1 LSEAEDQVSSVPPVE
16 AVPVEAAIKACCACH
31 EPLPARARFC
41 LVCGVAQS
49 TAPRVGE
56 DGQAAAEPMIEPMI
70 EPIAELAAEPIAEP
84 TPASAHELAPE
95 AAPEAAPPPAP
106 PATPAEPAP
115 LRTTSLAPD
124 VVERLEKARDDIA
137 DIARSIEG
145 LSRTLT
151 VRSAEPGK
159 PKRAARLH

>member
-1 LSEAEDQVSSVPPVE
+1 
-16 AVPVEAAIKACCACH
+16 
-31 EPLPARARFC
+31 
-41 LVCGVAQS
+41 
-49 TAPRVGE
+49 
-56 DGQAAAEPMIEPMI
+56 MIEPMI